1 MRKSNTIGEQ
11 RVVIRGY
18 AFGQFQKWYNLSYVN
33 LVNIAAAITLVLAT
47 VTATNA
53 APSNQVAIHAKTAAL
68 LDFIGSIEAPRG
80 YDDYYRGVSSP
91 PPRPLTTMTV
101 REVLAWQDRVDRY
114 SKSEAAGRFQ
124 IIEDTLRG
132 MVRKHGIDTSQLFDV
147 AMQNRLAMILLD
159 GRGWNPNS
167 KAYVKMANSLAEEWA
182 ALPLVSGPNKGLS
195 AHHHDKRAKN
205 RALVSPE
212 AFLDVLKNGRNA
224 SPVLRAAKLKRSN
237 RRITV
242 ASSGAVKLTRISSTR
257 TVNKSKVAGGA
268 ITPSKVIVFTSDPY
282 RMD

>member
-1 MRKSNTIGEQ
+1 M
-11 RVVIRGY
+11 
-18 AFGQFQKWYNLSYVN
+18 
-33 LVNIAAAITLVLAT
+33 
-47 VTATNA
+47 
-53 APSNQVAIHAKTAAL
+53 
-68 LDFIGSIEAPRG
+68 
-80 YDDYYRGVSSP
+80 
-91 PPRPLTTMTV
+91 

-242 ASSGAVKLTRISSTR
+242 ASGGAVKLTRISSTQ

>member
-1 MRKSNTIGEQ
+1 
-11 RVVIRGY
+11 
-18 AFGQFQKWYNLSYVN
+18 
-33 LVNIAAAITLVLAT
+33 
-47 VTATNA
+47 
-53 APSNQVAIHAKTAAL
+53 
-68 LDFIGSIEAPRG
+68 
-80 YDDYYRGVSSP
+80 
-91 PPRPLTTMTV
+91 MTV

-205 RALVSPE
+205 RVSVLIKSFYSPNFD
-212 AFLDVLKNGRNA
+212 FL
-224 SPVLRAAKLKRSN
+224 
-237 RRITV
+237 
-242 ASSGAVKLTRISSTR
+242 
-257 TVNKSKVAGGA
+257 
-268 ITPSKVIVFTSDPY
+268 
-282 RMD
+282 

>member
-11 RVVIRGY
+11 IVVIHVY
-18 AFGQFQKWYNLSYVN
+18 AFGQFRVWYKQTYVN
-33 LVNIAAAITLVLAT
+33 LVNISAAITLVLAT
-47 VTATNA
+47 VSTTNA
-53 APSNQVAIHAKTAAL
+53 APSNQVQIHSKTAAL

-91 PPRPLTTMTV
+91 PPRPLTQMTI
-101 REVLAWQDRVDRY
+101 REVLAWQDRIDRY

-124 IIEDTLRG
+124 IIEDTLRAL
-132 MVRKHGIDTSQLFDV
+132 VRKHGIDTTQLFDV
-147 AMQNRLAMILLD
+147 AMQNRLAIILLE

-167 KAYVKMANSLAEEWA
+167 TAYVKMANNLAEEWA

-195 AHHHDKRAKN
+195 AHHYDKRAKN
-205 RALVSPE
+205 RAQVSPA

-224 SPVLRAAKLKRSN
+224 SPALRAVKLSRSN
-237 RRITV
+237 RRA
-242 ASSGAVKLTRISSTR
+242 ASVMSGGVKLTRISSTR
-257 TVNKSKVAGGA
+257 TVNKSNVTGGA

>member
-11 RVVIRGY
+11 IVVIHVY
-18 AFGQFQKWYNLSYVN
+18 AFGQFRVWYKQTYVN
-33 LVNIAAAITLVLAT
+33 LVNIATAITLVFAT
-47 VTATNA
+47 VTSTNA
-53 APSNQVAIHAKTAAL
+53 APNNHDAIHPKTAAL

-80 YDDYYRGVSSP
+80 YDDYYRLVSSP
-91 PPRPLTTMTV
+91 PPRPLTQMTI
-101 REVLAWQDRVDRY
+101 REVQAWQYRIDRY

-124 IIEDTLRG
+124 IVKETLG
-132 MVRKHGIDTSQLFDV
+132 SLVRNNAIGPNQLFDV
-147 AMQNRLAMILLD
+147 AMQNRLALILLE

-167 KAYVKMANSLAEEWA
+167 TAYIKMANSLAKEWA

-195 AHHHDKRAKN
+195 AYHYDKRAKN
-205 RALVSPE
+205 RAQVTPA

-224 SPVLRAAKLKRSN
+224 SPALRAVKLSKSKR
-237 RRITV
+237 RV
-242 ASSGAVKLTRISSTR
+242 ASVSSGAVKLNRISSTR
-257 TVNKSKVAGGA
+257 TVKKSKVAGGA

>member
-1 MRKSNTIGEQ
+1 MLSYCNNHHANFSKSGAAKS
-11 RVVIRGY
+11 G
-18 AFGQFQKWYNLSYVN
+18 FQKWYKQTYVN
-33 LVNIAAAITLVLAT
+33 FTHIVATITLALTLAT
-47 VTATNA
+47 TAHG
-53 APSNQVAIHAKTAAL
+53 APSNQVAIHSKTAAL

-91 PPRPLTTMTV
+91 PPRPLTQMTI
-101 REVLAWQDRVDRY
+101 REVLAWQDRIDRY

-132 MVRKHGIDTSQLFDV
+132 LVRKHGIDTSQLFDV

-167 KAYVKMANSLAEEWA
+167 TAYVKMANSLAEEWA

-224 SPVLRAAKLKRSN
+224 SPVLRAVKLSKSN
-237 RRITV
+237 RRV
-242 ASSGAVKLTRISSTR
+242 ASASSGAVKLNRISSTR
-257 TVNKSKVAGGA
+257 TVKKKAITGGA

>member
-1 MRKSNTIGEQ
+1 MLNSNKICDR
-11 RVVIRGY
+11 RVLICGC
-18 AFGQFQKWYNLSYVN
+18 AFGQFRMWYKQNYVN
-33 LVNIAAAITLVLAT
+33 LVNISAAITLVLAT
-47 VTATNA
+47 ASTTNA
-53 APSNQVAIHAKTAAL
+53 APSNQVQIHSKTAAL